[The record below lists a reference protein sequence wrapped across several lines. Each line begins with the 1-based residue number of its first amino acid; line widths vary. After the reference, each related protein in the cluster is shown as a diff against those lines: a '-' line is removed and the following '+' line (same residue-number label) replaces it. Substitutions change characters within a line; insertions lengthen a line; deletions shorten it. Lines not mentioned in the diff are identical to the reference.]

1 MSLHPTDATTI
12 PEETLRVARAA
23 FPKGTLAMQLRDT
36 LGRIFADPMFA
47 MLFPRRGQ
55 PAEAPW
61 RLALVTVL
69 QFVENLSDRQAA
81 EAVRGRIDW
90 KYALGLELTDPG
102 FDYSVL
108 CKFRA
113 RLLAGQEEGQLLE
126 VLLEACKEQGLLKA
140 RGRARTDSTH
150 VLAAVRAPNRLESV
164 TETLRAALNEVAEA
178 APEWL
183 KSWVPGSWFER
194 YATRAEETRLPKGL
208 AARQAYAEQ
217 VGADGHSLLEA
228 VYSPSAPPSL
238 RELPLMEILRKTWLY
253 QYWHDHGQ
261 VRFRDAKDLP
271 PASLRMDSPYDP
283 EAHFGNKRSLTWTG
297 YKAHLTESC
306 DDDAPHLITH
316 VETTYAGTADVTQ
329 TARIHQAL
337 AAKQLLP
344 NEHLADTG
352 FVDAALIVQSQTQ
365 YGVELVGPIRPYSSW
380 QAQTPEAFTLPQF
393 TVKWEQHQGI
403 CPQGKVNSS
412 WTPYQDPWG
421 KQVIR
426 VKFAYRDCIRCPARR
441 RCTKSKT
448 AARSLTLRQQP
459 EQEAI
464 QQGRQTQQRAEWKQ
478 RYKKR
483 AGIEGTLSQGVRVI
497 GLRRARYIGLAKTH
511 LQHLATAAALN
522 ARRIAAWAT
531 GQPRAKTRVSHFAA
545 LAA

>member
-150 VLAAVRAPNRLESV
+150 VLAAVRALNRLESV

>member
-1 MSLHPTDATTI
+1 MSLHPTDATSI
-12 PEETLRVARAA
+12 PAETQRVAQAA
-23 FPKGTLAMQLRDT
+23 FPKGTLAIHLRDT
-36 LGRIFADPMFA
+36 LGTVFTDLMFA
-47 MLFPRRGQ
+47 SLFPRRGQ

-69 QFVENLSDRQAA
+69 QFAENLSDRQAA

-90 KYALGLELTDPG
+90 KYALGLELTDAG
-102 FDYSVL
+102 FDASVL

-113 RLLAGQEEGQLLE
+113 RLLAGHEEGQMLE
-126 VLLEACKEQGLLKA
+126 ALLEASKAKGLLKA

-150 VLAAVRAPNRLESV
+150 VLAAVRTLNRLESI

-178 APEWL
+178 APDWL
-183 KSWVPGSWFER
+183 KSWVPLGWFER

-208 AARQAYAEQ
+208 AVRRTYAEQ
-217 VGADGHSLLEA
+217 VGADGHQLLDK
-228 VYSPSAPPSL
+228 VFGRNAPPGL
-238 RELPLMEILRKTWLY
+238 KTLPQIKILCQTWLY
-253 QYWHDHGQ
+253 QYWHDNGR
-261 VRFRDAKDLP
+261 VRFRAAQDLP
-271 PASLRMDSPYDP
+271 PARLRMDSPYDP

-306 DDDAPHLITH
+306 DDETPHLITH
-316 VETTYAGTADVTQ
+316 VETTYAGTTDTTQ
-329 TARIHQAL
+329 TARIHHAL
-337 AAKQLLP
+337 DAKQLLP
-344 NEHLADTG
+344 TEHFVDAG
-352 FVDAALIVQSQTQ
+352 FVDAELVVQSQTQ
-365 YGVELVGPIRPYSSW
+365 YGVELVGPIRPNVSW
-380 QAQTPEAFTLPQF
+380 QAKTPGAFTLPQF
-393 TVKWEQHQGI
+393 TVNWAHHQVT
-403 CPQGKVNSS
+403 CPQEKVSSS

-421 KQVIR
+421 NHVIR
-426 VKFAYRDCIRCPARR
+426 VKFAYQDCIRCPARS

-448 AARSLTLRQQP
+448 AARCLTLRQQA

-464 QQGRQTQQRAEWKQ
+464 EQGRQRQQRPEWKQ

-483 AGIEGTLSQGVRVI
+483 AGIEGTISQGVRVV

-511 LQHLATAAALN
+511 LQHLVTPAALN

-531 GQPRAKTRVSHFAA
+531 GLPRAKTRVSHFAA